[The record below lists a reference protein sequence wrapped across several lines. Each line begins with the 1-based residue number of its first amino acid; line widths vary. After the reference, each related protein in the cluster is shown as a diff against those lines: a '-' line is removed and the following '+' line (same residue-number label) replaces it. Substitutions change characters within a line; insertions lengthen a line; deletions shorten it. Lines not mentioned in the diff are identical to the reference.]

1 VLVCKH
7 YAKHTGVLQGG
18 SVPAH
23 KPATPY
29 HPKRK
34 VFVMRESQCRITGE
48 PLIKVVNFGRQPLGN
63 GFLLPEQFPGE
74 YFYPMEVGFAETS
87 MMFQLIEQ
95 PAPEKMFHE
104 QYAFYSS
111 TSRAM
116 ERHFGEFASS
126 VMQSGYLS
134 KAKPFVVELGCNDG
148 IMLKHFAKTGMHHLG
163 IEPSLNVAAVA
174 NSQGIRTLSEFFA
187 EDVAEKIVRED
198 GQADAFLAA
207 NVMCHIPDIVGVV
220 KGIRALLKPT
230 GVAIFEDPYLGEVI
244 EKTSYDQIYDEH
256 VFLFSAH
263 SIQYL
268 FRMHGMELIDV
279 QPQVTHGG
287 SMRYVL
293 AHTGAYAVKE
303 WVTHLLEK
311 EKALGLHR
319 LSTFK
324 AFDKRVEQSRT
335 DLVKLLHELK
345 SQGKRIAGYGA
356 TSKSTTILNYCGIG
370 PELIDYI
377 SDTTPIK
384 QGKFTPGMHIPVKPY
399 EAFVAAPPDYAVLFA
414 WNHAEEIMAKEKA
427 FMAAGG
433 RWIVHVPEVRV
444 LG

>member
-1 VLVCKH
+1 MK
-7 YAKHTGVLQGG
+7 
-18 SVPAH
+18 
-23 KPATPY
+23 KP
-29 HPKRK
+29 K
-34 VFVMRESQCRITGE
+34 CRITGE
-48 PLIKVVNFGRQPLGN
+48 PLVNVITFGRQPLGN
-63 GFLLPEQFPGE
+63 GFLLPEQYPSE
-74 YFYPMEVGFAETS
+74 YFYPMEVGFAEKS

-95 PAPEKMFHE
+95 PAPEQMFHE

-111 TSRAM
+111 TSRVM
-116 ERHFGEFASS
+116 ERHFGEFARN
-126 VMQSGYLS
+126 VIESGYLS
-134 KAKPFVVELGCNDG
+134 KEKPFVVELGCNDG
-148 IMLKHFAKTGMHHLG
+148 IMLKHFAQENMYHLG
-163 IEPSLNVAAVA
+163 IEPSLNVAKVA
-174 NSQGIRTLSEFFA
+174 NAQGIRTLSEFFS
-187 EDVAEKIVRED
+187 EDVARKIVRED

-230 GVAIFEDPYLGEVI
+230 GIAMFEDPYLGEVI

-268 FRMHGMELIDV
+268 FRLHGMELIDV
-279 QPQVTHGG
+279 QPQPTHGG

-293 AHTGAYAVKE
+293 AHAGAYPVKDAV
-303 WVTHLLEK
+303 TRLLQK
-311 EKALGLHR
+311 EKSLGLHR
-319 LSTFK
+319 LSTFET
-324 AFDKRVEQSRT
+324 FRKRVEQSRT
-335 DLVKLLHELK
+335 DLVQLLRDLK

-399 EAFVAAPPDYAVLFA
+399 EAFTAAPPDYAVLFA